1 MLNGKIALLTG
12 ANGGI
17 GKSTLELFVKKGA
30 KVICLIRK
38 PDKKFIKY
46 IKKFNNKVIV
56 IVSDIT
62 NENNLKSEIEK
73 AFTKINKLDILINNA
88 GMSHGSIIEM
98 TSQKKLKEVFNTN
111 FFSQIYLIQLV
122 LKFLKKSKN
131 ASIINIGSISAKIAD
146 RGTLAYGSSKTAF
159 MHATKIMANEFSN
172 YNIRVNGICPNATK
186 TKMLNKMDSK
196 ARDVFI
202 SRSFM
207 KKPCDPKDIAN
218 LIFFLSSKNS
228 ELINGQVVYI
238 DGGLEC

>member
-73 AFTKINKLDILINNA
+73 AFTKINKLDILINCA
-88 GMSHGSIIEM
+88 GITIQSAENYQLDDW
-98 TSQKKLKEVFNTN
+98 QKTLNINLTAP
-111 FFSQIYLIQLV
+111 
-122 LKFLKKSKN
+122 FLMIK
-131 ASIINIGSISAKIAD
+131 
-146 RGTLAYGSSKTAF
+146 
-159 MHATKIMANEFSN
+159 
-172 YNIRVNGICPNATK
+172 
-186 TKMLNKMDSK
+186 
-196 ARDVFI
+196 
-202 SRSFM
+202 
-207 KKPCDPKDIAN
+207 N
-218 LIFFLSSKNS
+218 LIFLMFFVPLYH
-228 ELINGQVVYI
+228 EI
-238 DGGLEC
+238 

>member
-1 MLNGKIALLTG
+1 MLNGKVALLTG

-17 GKSTLELFVKKGA
+17 GKSILELFVKKGA

-38 PDKKFIKY
+38 SDKKFTKY
-46 IKKFNNKVIV
+46 VKKFKRKAVV

-62 NENNLKSEIEK
+62 DEKKLKNEIEK
-73 AFTKINKLDILINNA
+73 VLNKNNRLDILINNA
-88 GMSHGSIIEM
+88 GMAHGSIVEL
-98 TSQKKLKEVFNTN
+98 TSPKKLKEVFNTN

-131 ASIINIGSISAKIAD
+131 ASIINMGSVSAKIPD
-146 RGTLAYGSSKTAF
+146 RGTLAYGSSKSAL

-172 YNIRVNGICPNATK
+172 YKIRVNGICPNATN
-186 TKMLNKMDSK
+186 TKMLKKMDPK
-196 ARDVFI
+196 ARAMFI

-207 KKPCDPKDIAN
+207 KKPCEPEDIAN
-218 LIFFLSSKNS
+218 LIFFLSSKES
-228 ELINGQVVYI
+228 ELINGQVIYI

>member
-17 GKSTLELFVKKGA
+17 GKSTLELFIKKGA

-38 PDKKFIKY
+38 PDKKFLEY
-46 IKKFNNKVIV
+46 IKKFKKKVIV

-62 NENNLKSEIEK
+62 NENTLKSEIEK
-73 AFTKINKLDILINNA
+73 LFKKIKKIDVLINNA
-88 GMSHGSIIEM
+88 GMPHGSIIEL

-111 FFSQIYLIQLV
+111 FFSQIFLIQLV

-131 ASIINIGSISAKIAD
+131 AVIINIGSISAKIAD
-146 RGTLAYGSSKTAF
+146 RGTLAYGSSKSAF

-172 YNIRVNGICPNATK
+172 YNIRVNGICPNATN
-186 TKMLNKMDSK
+186 TKMLKKMDSK
-196 ARDVFI
+196 TREIFI

-207 KKPCDPKDIAN
+207 KKPCNPKDVAN
-218 LIFFLSSKNS
+218 LILYLSSKDA
-228 ELINGQVVYI
+228 ELINGQIVYI
-238 DGGLEC
+238 DGGYEC